1 MTSINRRKNFLT
13 IGQQVDLL
21 VARGLS
27 IPTRED
33 AANFLKRQNYYRF
46 SGYARYFQN
55 APSNGDPRF
64 KPDAHWDDIVEIYNT
79 DIAVRALLLRGIQAA
94 EIAARAAFALSEGA
108 LHSPYEEYLEPTAYK
123 VPKLPSVKATNELI
137 ISELR
142 RSKEPY
148 LAKYRRDAS
157 DEGREWIYDVPVW
170 AAVEALSL
178 GTLSKAISFRNDGN
192 AVYSRTCSILGTKK
206 QFLASQMRSFTF
218 VRNKC
223 AHSAR
228 LWNCFVLDQP
238 AVADGVRRRAER
250 MLGGEYDS
258 NSVLSVIVALDNF
271 LYRAG
276 VWEGFLKDY
285 LAASASSLPYR
296 DGIARP
302 SHS

>member
-1 MTSINRRKNFLT
+1 MTALNRRKSFLPVD
-13 IGQQVDLL
+13 QQVDLL
-21 VARGLS
+21 SARGLK
-27 IPTRED
+27 IPARRE
-33 AANFLKRQNYYRF
+33 AERFLERQNYYRF

-55 APSNGDPRF
+55 DPSNGDQRF
-64 KPDAHWDDIVEIYNT
+64 RPDAQWDDIVGIYNM
-79 DIAVRALLLRGIQAA
+79 DVEVRSLLLRGIQAA
-94 EIAARAAFALSEGA
+94 EIATRTAFAPSEGD
-108 LHSPYEEYLEPTAYK
+108 LHTPYEDYLKTNAYR
-123 VPKLPSVKATNELI
+123 VPKNPSVQPTNELI

-157 DEGREWIYDVPVW
+157 GGSREWIYDVPVW

-178 GTLSKAISFRNDGN
+178 GTLSKAICFRNDGN
-192 AVYSRTCSILGTKK
+192 AVYSRACSILGTKK

-238 AVADGVRRRAER
+238 AVADGVRRRAE
-250 MLGGEYDS
+250 LIVGGEYDS

-271 LYRAG
+271 LFRAG
-276 VWEGFLKDY
+276 VWKGFLSNY
-285 LAASASSLPYR
+285 LAVTAASPSYR
-296 DGIARP
+296 NGIARP
-302 SHS
+302 EHS